1 MMLIVSFSFPV
12 VDAVPPVRRA
22 GAAFAV
28 CAVVKWEAG
37 ALAPVL
43 LVLGL
48 EPINVNPVRAAAVA
62 MHDRLY
68 TFCSCFPARFA
79 LAAIAHVLG

>member
-1 MMLIVSFSFPV
+1 M
-12 VDAVPPVRRA
+12 DAVPPVRRA
-22 GAAFAV
+22 GTAFAV
-28 CAVVKWEAG
+28 GSVIEWEAG

-43 LVLGL
+43 LVLRIK
-48 EPINVNPVRAAAVA
+48 PINVYPVCTAAVA
-62 MHDRLY
+62 MYDRLY